1 MSIHEKRVKERIL
14 SREIFRAQTTKYA
27 MPGSST
33 MGMLLISEVLDD
45 ILREL
50 ASLRLDTEAKSET
63 EADLGEVAE
72 NGTDQAPES
81 DAGAPAEKNNGVTE
95 NGAKNDGA

>member
-14 SREIFRAQTTKYA
+14 SREIFRAQTKKHA

-50 ASLRLDTEAKSET
+50 AAVRRLGLLPEQTET

-72 NGTDQAPES
+72 NETDQPPES
-81 DAGAPAEKNNGVTE
+81 DAEAPAKKNNGVTE
-95 NGAKNDGA
+95 NSDG